1 MGEPHGIN
9 SHVSLQ
15 YIPHTSTEPH
25 PHAQTEREK
34 REKRKKKRKR
44 EERKG
49 RRRKEKELGSSIK
62 IKEATIEAWKAIG
75 KFNFHKFM
83 YM

>member
-34 REKRKKKRKR
+34 REKRKRKK
-44 EERKG
+44 KG
-49 RRRKEKELGSSIK
+49 KLGEFDSK
-62 IKEATIEAWKAIG
+62 P
-75 KFNFHKFM
+75 
-83 YM
+83 